1 MARRPFNIA
10 FLEDLSIEVTL
21 IGTMYDGFL

>member
-10 FLEDLSIEVTL
+10 FVEDLSIEVTL

>member
-1 MARRPFNIA
+1 MVRRPFNIA
-10 FLEDLSIEVTL
+10 FVEDLSIEVTL